1 MLGILLNAGHFKHRA
16 NVGENEETRF
26 TLVNILE
33 KQKKDSKSSSN
44 LGWLAYYAGSPFLAF
59 LTKTVIGLYRHSSSL
74 LSFLI
79 PETRTDQHPS
89 G

>member
-33 KQKKDSKSSSN
+33 KQKQDSKSSSN

-59 LTKTVIGLYRHSSSL
+59 LTAIGLCGHSGSL
-74 LSFLI
+74 LSSLI

>member
-1 MLGILLNAGHFKHRA
+1 MLGILLNTGHFKHRP
-16 NVGENEETRF
+16 NVGENKEARF
-26 TLVNILE
+26 ALVNILE
-33 KQKKDSKSSSN
+33 KQKQDSKLSSN

-59 LTKTVIGLYRHSSSL
+59 LTKTAIGLYMHSSSL
-74 LSFLI
+74 LSSFI